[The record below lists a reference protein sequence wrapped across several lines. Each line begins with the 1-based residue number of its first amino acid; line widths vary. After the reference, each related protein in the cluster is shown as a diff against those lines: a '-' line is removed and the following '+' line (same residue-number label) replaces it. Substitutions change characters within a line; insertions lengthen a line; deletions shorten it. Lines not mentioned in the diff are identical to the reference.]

1 MLIRGS
7 AVTPDG
13 VIEDAIVEI
22 RGERILQVRPAGR
35 TRFVDATADWILP
48 GFVDMHVHGGGGK
61 TFTTHDPK
69 QARAVAAFHARHG
82 TTTMLA
88 SLVTAPEAVLRKA
101 TEAYLPLIDEGILAG
116 VHYEGPYLSPA
127 RCGAQNPAHLRDPD
141 LAELGRLLDIGG
153 VAMVTIAPELPGAID
168 AIRMLRDRGVIAAIG
183 HTDATYEQT
192 VHAIEA
198 GASVA
203 THLAN
208 AMRPLHHRDPGPIAA
223 LLNAP
228 DVVCE
233 LIADGVHLH
242 DGMLDLAIQ
251 AAGPGRVALVT
262 DAIAAAGMR
271 DGRYDLG
278 GLAVTVKRR
287 VARLTADGSLAGS
300 TLTMDA
306 ALRHIVHNGW
316 DIADAAA
323 MAATTPARALGLD
336 DRGAIAPGLR
346 ADLVLLDN
354 QLRVVE
360 VLRGGETYGRR
371 RHQR

>member
-1 MLIRGS
+1 MLIRGN
-7 AVTPDG
+7 AVTPEG

-35 TRFVDATADWILP
+35 IRFVDATADWILP

-61 TFTTHDPK
+61 TFTTHDPN
-69 QARAVAAFHARHG
+69 QARAVAEFHAGHG

-141 LAELGRLLDIGG
+141 LAELRRLLDIGG

-168 AIRMLRDRGVIAAIG
+168 AIRMLRDRGVVAAIG
-183 HTDATYEQT
+183 HTNATYEQT
-192 VHAIEA
+192 VEAVEA
-198 GASVA
+198 GATVA

-208 AMRPLHHRDPGPIAA
+208 AMRPLHHRDPGPVAA

-233 LIADGVHLH
+233 QIADGVHLH
-242 DGMLDLAIQ
+242 DGMLDLIIQ

-287 VARLTADGSLAGS
+287 VARLAVDGSLAGS

-306 ALRHIVHNGW
+306 AVRHVVHNGW
-316 DIADAAA
+316 DIVDAAA

-346 ADLVLLDN
+346 ADLVLLDSE
-354 QLRVVE
+354 LRVVD
-360 VLRGGETYGRR
+360 VLRGGETYA
-371 RHQR
+371 RHPQH